1 MRRQAKAESAP
12 DLGLF
17 VAGALLGAL
26 AAILL
31 APEPGVESRRR
42 IGGWLHEHGAG
53 GPELLDKIKKL
64 LHVRHNG
71 VHAVNGRA
79 GDRRH
84 GRRV

>member
-1 MRRQAKAESAP
+1 MRRHTREESAA

-17 VAGALLGAL
+17 VAGALFGAL
-26 AAILL
+26 AAVLL
-31 APEPGVESRRR
+31 TPESGAASRRR

-71 VHAVNGRA
+71 VHAVNGH

-84 GRRV
+84 SRRA